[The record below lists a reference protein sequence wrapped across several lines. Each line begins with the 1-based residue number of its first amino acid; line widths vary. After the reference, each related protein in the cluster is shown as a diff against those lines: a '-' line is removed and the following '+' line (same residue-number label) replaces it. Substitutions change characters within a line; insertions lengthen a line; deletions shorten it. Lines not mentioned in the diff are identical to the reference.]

1 MTDTIVG
8 ILVALLGLL
17 GLVLA
22 GNAVDQGMYVFGL
35 GLFAFGFGFIFF
47 LVKKHFDRQEA

>member
-1 MTDTIVG
+1 MTDTLVG
-8 ILVALLGLL
+8 TLVALAGLL

-22 GNAVDQGMYVFGL
+22 GNAVDGGMYTFGL
-35 GLFAFGFGFIFF
+35 GLFVFGVSFVSF